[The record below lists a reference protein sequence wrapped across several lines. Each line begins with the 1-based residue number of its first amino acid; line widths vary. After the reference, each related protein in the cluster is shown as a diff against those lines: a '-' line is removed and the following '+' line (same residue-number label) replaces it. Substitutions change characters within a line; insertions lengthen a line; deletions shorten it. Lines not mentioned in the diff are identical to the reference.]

1 MRKNPKIT
9 KAQLAGFQRRLKRIF
24 SLSPTL
30 KEQFMNLKTMIDN
43 AVKSGNSEWINAEIV
58 EEIALEATKCL
69 NRASNELQHLIRDCY
84 PDTVV
89 NPYVCERL
97 MSHEDGYD
105 VRGDKTGLYIKTPL
119 VPISAYRIYARK
131 YKVLPVSFDRVRYA
145 PLVPR
150 ILAASEHPIE
160 GPKSIYILH
169 VFRTLTNYRRCPDYD
184 NYDCKDLID
193 VALAPYGGDG
203 PNNVRSIVH
212 EVMLREDVD
221 EGTYVAVRA
230 YDPAQTIDAYQDE
243 ALEHFRRMNTQQ
255 DAGT

>member
-9 KAQLAGFQRRLKRIF
+9 KAQLAGFQRRLNRVYALNSSVREELECLRVIV
-24 SLSPTL
+24 
-30 KEQFMNLKTMIDN
+30 DN
-43 AVKSGNSEWINAEIV
+43 AAASKNLVWFENDVIEGSAIT
-58 EEIALEATKCL
+58 ATLCL

-89 NPYVCERL
+89 NRYACVRL

-160 GPKSIYILH
+160 GPKSVYILH
-169 VFRTLTNYRRCPDYD
+169 VFHDVTNYRRCPDFD
-184 NYDCKDLID
+184 NYDCKDLLD

-203 PNNVRSIVH
+203 PNNVRAIVH
-212 EVMLREDVD
+212 ETAVLTDVD

-230 YDPAQTIDAYQDE
+230 YDPTQTIDAYQDE
-243 ALEHFRRMNTQQ
+243 ALEHFRSM
-255 DAGT
+255 